1 MNIKNKAIVNSVDR
15 HIKSIIRVMIFGISV
30 GFIFGLVKAIG
41 LISSQKYFY
50 YRQYRLLL
58 FDLTDRINRGIFYS
72 LIIVITFTILKKCI
86 SFIWKK
92 FFSAFFEVRV
102 MKKKKL
108 TPLIKGFS
116 FVIVFAYLL
125 FQILKFARN
134 PNRDVQ
140 FLLGQLLIV
149 FCLFLLF
156 LRLEKISSHFLKS
169 KILNFFV
176 SPGITIA
183 AGAIFSIFV
192 LINILTFGQK
202 LFKVP
207 STPNVL
213 LIIADALRADHLG
226 CYGYNRPTS
235 PQIDKFAADALFF
248 EKAMSNSPWTKPSM
262 GTVFTSLYPH
272 EHQAFSWMDNL
283 SDECLTLAEVFRNRN
298 YATFSIQTNSS
309 ITKKHNFKQGFQY
322 YDEMVLEKGEIV
334 TSHFNSW
341 IKKHKKKPFFAY
353 LHYMDTHVPYNAPQ
367 EFSQIFKLKD
377 NSLFTPGEFQTIDVR
392 LLGEMGLSINNK
404 QSLVNLYDAAIKYFD
419 YNFEK
424 IVDNL
429 KKLGILN
436 KTIIILTSDHGE
448 EFWEHDGFAHGHTVY
463 NELLHVPLIIGYSSH
478 LPGKH
483 IKSHVQLLDLF
494 PTILSLAGIKNDFEL
509 RGRDLASAALNNIQI
524 NEEIFVEGI
533 LFGAEKK
540 GILKDGWKLIENT
553 GKKNKDNLHP
563 LGDIMK
569 YRYPKYERGFELYN
583 INQDFSEKYNL
594 INNYPQIATNLKKDL
609 LAFRMTLPD
618 FNQQKKTKLKEKLK
632 DLKSLGYIK

>member
-1 MNIKNKAIVNSVDR
+1 
-15 HIKSIIRVMIFGISV
+15 
-30 GFIFGLVKAIG
+30 
-41 LISSQKYFY
+41 
-50 YRQYRLLL
+50 
-58 FDLTDRINRGIFYS
+58 
-72 LIIVITFTILKKCI
+72 
-86 SFIWKK
+86 
-92 FFSAFFEVRV
+92 
-102 MKKKKL
+102 
-108 TPLIKGFS
+108 
-116 FVIVFAYLL
+116 
-125 FQILKFARN
+125 
-134 PNRDVQ
+134 
-140 FLLGQLLIV
+140 
-149 FCLFLLF
+149 
-156 LRLEKISSHFLKS
+156 
-169 KILNFFV
+169 
-176 SPGITIA
+176 
-183 AGAIFSIFV
+183 
-192 LINILTFGQK
+192 
-202 LFKVP
+202 
-207 STPNVL
+207 
-213 LIIADALRADHLG
+213 
-226 CYGYNRPTS
+226 
-235 PQIDKFAADALFF
+235 
-248 EKAMSNSPWTKPSM
+248 
-262 GTVFTSLYPH
+262 
-272 EHQAFSWMDNL
+272 MDNL

-392 LLGEMGLSINNK
+392 LLGEMGLSKHDK

-594 INNYPQIATNLKKDL
+594 INSYPQIAISLKKHL
-609 LAFRMTLPD
+609 FTFRMTSLD
-618 FNQQKKTKLKEKLK
+618 FNRQKKTKLKEKLD